1 MLRGDFPIWFV
12 IGTRKI
18 ANDTDVQ
25 GIKWVSIPF
34 DTVIAG
40 RIHRCTGDGAT
51 DVGGRIIPMLRVD
64 FWSDCLTNLTTC
76 QGVKHIQSFV
86 YKDQNNA
93 TCCVFLVLSRDS
105 Q

>member
-25 GIKWVSIPF
+25 AIKWVSIPF

-40 RIHRCTGDGAT
+40 RIHRCTGGGAT
-51 DVGGRIIPMLRVD
+51 DVGGRIVPMLRGD
-64 FWSDCLTNLTTC
+64 
-76 QGVKHIQSFV
+76 
-86 YKDQNNA
+86 
-93 TCCVFLVLSRDS
+93 FLVGLLN
-105 Q
+105 